1 MKKQRKVIKLISERI
16 YEYTRN
22 YISAKAISDLDNA
35 MLYRVKINE
44 LKSILMQI
52 KMIYEGDKYL

>member
-35 MLYRVKINE
+35 TLYRAKVNE
-44 LKSILMQI
+44 LKSILMLI
-52 KMIYEGDKYL
+52 RMIYKEDK